1 MTIQQIKQ
9 QLEDI
14 RYEEWVHIFP
24 TLSRDPRAG
33 VQTLLRQ
40 KQRQFEREQALQ
52 VDFERRMTHEREW
65 KARGFTRIV
74 GVDEVGRGPLAGP
87 VVAAAV
93 LLPDGFYLPGL
104 NDSKKM
110 TKAARDAA
118 YAHIIEVAEVGVGI
132 VEPAVIDEIN
142 IYEATKLAM
151 TEAIHQVGEVDAL
164 LIDAMK
170 LELDI
175 PQQSLIKGDT
185 LSVSIAAASVV
196 AKVVRD
202 QMMEEYDLTYPG
214 YGFAKN
220 AGYGTETHLEG
231 LRRLGV
237 TPIHRRTFA
246 PIKHM

>member
-1 MTIQQIKQ
+1 
-9 QLEDI
+9 
-14 RYEEWVHIFP
+14 
-24 TLSRDPRAG
+24 
-33 VQTLLRQ
+33 
-40 KQRQFEREQALQ
+40 
-52 VDFERRMTHEREW
+52 
-65 KARGFTRIV
+65 
-74 GVDEVGRGPLAGP
+74 
-87 VVAAAV
+87 
-93 LLPDGFYLPGL
+93 
-104 NDSKKM
+104 
-110 TKAARDAA
+110 
-118 YAHIIEVAEVGVGI
+118 
-132 VEPAVIDEIN
+132 
-142 IYEATKLAM
+142 
-151 TEAIHQVGEVDAL
+151 

-202 QMMEEYDLTYPG
+202 RMMEEYDLTYPG

-220 AGYGTETHLEG
+220 AGYGTEAHLEG

>member
-1 MTIQQIKQ
+1 
-9 QLEDI
+9 
-14 RYEEWVHIFP
+14 
-24 TLSRDPRAG
+24 
-33 VQTLLRQ
+33 
-40 KQRQFEREQALQ
+40 
-52 VDFERRMTHEREW
+52 
-65 KARGFTRIV
+65 
-74 GVDEVGRGPLAGP
+74 
-87 VVAAAV
+87 
-93 LLPDGFYLPGL
+93 
-104 NDSKKM
+104 M

-151 TEAIHQVGEVDAL
+151 TEAIHQVGEVDSL

-175 PQQSLIKGDT
+175 PQQSLVKGDT

-202 QMMEEYDLTYPG
+202 RMMEEYDLTYPG